1 MSKAPSSPPQAKT
14 LRSDGVEARNRLL
27 DTALAL
33 FAEKGFAKTSTREIA
48 LAAQINIAS
57 ISYYFGDK
65 AGLYKAVFTD
75 PRVNPPVP
83 PEHIDNPDHPL
94 EWALGNLMR
103 SFVEPL
109 KRGDLIQQCMKLHLR
124 EMLEPTGIWQEE
136 VDCNIKPAH
145 EALTRALCRHIG
157 VTQADDEIHRLAMAI
172 SGLGVMLHI
181 CTDVTNAVRPG
192 LIASHAALDRYCDRL
207 VDYAMALTAAEAQ
220 RRGLVPHT
228 PPASSKGKA
237 RPAVKSPANSPA
249 HPPSLSRRSNR
260 KKTPT

>member
-1 MSKAPSSPPQAKT
+1 MSKAAPPPPPPPTKI

-27 DTALAL
+27 DAALAL
-33 FAEKGFAKTSTREIA
+33 FAEKGYAKTSTREIA

-75 PRVNPPVP
+75 PRSNPGVP
-83 PEHIDNPDHPL
+83 PEQIDDPTRPL

-109 KRGDLIQQCMKLHLR
+109 KQGDLIQQCMKLHFR
-124 EMLEPTGIWQEE
+124 EMLEPTGVWQEE

-145 EALTRALCRHIG
+145 NALASALCRHLG
-157 VTQADDEIHRLAMAI
+157 LGAPDDEIHRLAMAI

-181 CTDVTNAVRPG
+181 CTDVTNAVCPA
-192 LIASHAALDRYCDRL
+192 LIASHAALDVYCDRL
-207 VDYAMALTAAEAQ
+207 VDYAMALTAAEAV
-220 RRGLVPHT
+220 RRALP
-228 PPASSKGKA
+228 SKA
-237 RPAVKSPANSPA
+237 AA
-249 HPPSLSRRSNR
+249 R
-260 KKTPT
+260 KKTQPAPSAKTSVAPPSRSRRPSRKTTPTS

>member
-1 MSKAPSSPPQAKT
+1 MPNATSPPVQAKT
-14 LRSDGVEARNRLL
+14 LRSDGIEARNRLI
-27 DTALAL
+27 DAALAL

-83 PEHIDNPDHPL
+83 PENIDNPDHPL

-109 KRGDLIQQCMKLHLR
+109 KHGDLIQQCMKLHLR

-136 VDCNIKPAH
+136 VDCRIKPAH
-145 EALTRALCRHIG
+145 DALASALCRQLG
-157 VTQADDEIHRLAMAI
+157 VAQPDDEIHRLAMAI

-181 CTDVTNAVRPG
+181 CTDVTHAVRPA
-192 LIASHAALDRYCDRL
+192 LIASHAALDIYCDRL

-220 RRGLVPHT
+220 RRALP
-228 PPASSKGKA
+228 SKPKA
-237 RPAVKSPANSPA
+237 KATKITAAAPKSLHST
-249 HPPSLSRRSNR
+249 SLSRRSNR
-260 KKTPT
+260 NPTPT

>member
-1 MSKAPSSPPQAKT
+1 MSKAPPSPVQAKT

-83 PEHIDNPDHPL
+83 PEHIDNPNHPL

-145 EALTRALCRHIG
+145 NALARALCRHVG
-157 VTQADDEIHRLAMAI
+157 LAEPDDEIHRLAMAI

-181 CTDVTNAVRPG
+181 CTDVTSAVRPG
-192 LIASHAALDRYCDRL
+192 LIASHAALDVYCDRL
-207 VDYAMALTAAEAQ
+207 VDYAMALTSAEAQ
-220 RRGLVPHT
+220 RRKHPT
-228 PPASSKGKA
+228 EPPATKTNTKPAKA
-237 RPAVKSPANSPA
+237 RPAVKSPV
-249 HPPSLSRRSNR
+249 HPPSLSRRSIR
-260 KKTPT
+260 KPTPT